1 MKTPI
6 TTRALRGV
14 AATIAASALLLAG
27 CGSTNPMAAT
37 GNAGAETRAK
47 IEAALRDAMATD
59 HLRPVIVRITANG
72 EDVYT
77 AALGESGDGVPATPD
92 MRFRNGAFAFTY
104 IGHAFARLADA
115 GKVSLDDKL
124 ARWFPEMP
132 RADLISLR
140 NLLNMTSGY
149 ADYVYQPVISDTL
162 MANPWKQWTD
172 DELLAIGF
180 AAPPMFAPGTNWAYS
195 HTNYIILGKVLEK
208 IGERP
213 LEQVLQEH
221 VIGPMGLTATSN
233 NGRTPTIP
241 EPILRSYSAERG
253 TYEES
258 TFWSPS
264 WTTAQGAVQ
273 TTSIHDV
280 TRSMEIVGSGT
291 QVSPDMYAQQVKP
304 NLLGFGSKD
313 LTGQCLPCR
322 KMTTELSYGLGVV
335 LTGQWITQTK
345 NFAGA
350 GASSGY
356 LPSKKLAISVATT
369 YRPAAF
375 KSDGSYVN
383 SSSSVFSGLATIMA
397 PADAPSARPPG

>member
-59 HLRPVIVRITANG
+59 HLRAVIVRITANG

-241 EPILRSYSAERG
+241 EPILRSYSADARRPTTEVDLLGARRG
-253 TYEES
+253 R
-258 TFWSPS
+258 PRR
-264 WTTAQGAVQ
+264 ARCRRPA
-273 TTSIHDV
+273 IHDV
-280 TRSMEIVGSGT
+280 TRSSGDRRLRHASLAGHVCAAGQAQPPRVRQQRPDRPVPALPEDDHRT
-291 QVSPDMYAQQVKP
+291 VVRPRCSPDWSVDHADEELRRRRREQRLPAVEEARNLGCHNLQASRLQV
-304 NLLGFGSKD
+304 
-313 LTGQCLPCR
+313 
-322 KMTTELSYGLGVV
+322 
-335 LTGQWITQTK
+335 
-345 NFAGA
+345 
-350 GASSGY
+350 
-356 LPSKKLAISVATT
+356 
-369 YRPAAF
+369 
-375 KSDGSYVN
+375 
-383 SSSSVFSGLATIMA
+383 
-397 PADAPSARPPG
+397 